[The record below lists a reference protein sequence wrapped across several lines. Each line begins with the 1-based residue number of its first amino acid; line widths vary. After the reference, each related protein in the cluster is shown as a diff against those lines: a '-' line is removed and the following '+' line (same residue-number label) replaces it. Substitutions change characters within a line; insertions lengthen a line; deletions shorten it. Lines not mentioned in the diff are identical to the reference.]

1 MKIATVLGSPRR
13 AGNTATVL
21 GAFETAAAQHEIRRV
36 NVIDYTIQGCRGCD
50 ACQKKVNIPGCRL
63 HDDFEEVLN
72 QLLASDLVIYAA
84 PVYVWD
90 FPAQMKALME
100 RHYCLVKWKGQ
111 KNPVYLFENK
121 RTALIAT
128 CGGAIRSNTDLIK
141 EIYKREMD
149 YLHCR
154 ALGTYFCSEGK
165 TKKQMTHKATLLAA
179 RMIKELL
186 K

>member
-1 MKIATVLGSPRR
+1 MRIATIMGSPRR

-21 GAFETAAAQHEIRRV
+21 RAFETAAIQHEIRRI
-36 NVIDYTIQGCRGCD
+36 NVMDYAIQGCQGCD
-50 ACQKKVNIPGCRL
+50 ACQKKVNIPGCKL
-63 HDDFEEVLN
+63 NDDFEEILN
-72 QLLASDLVIYAA
+72 QLAISDLVIYAA

-90 FPAQMKALME
+90 FPARMKALME

-111 KNPVYLFENK
+111 KSPVYLFENK
-121 RTALIAT
+121 RTALVAT

-165 TKKQMTHKATLLAA
+165 TKKQMTHKATLLAT

>member
-1 MKIATVLGSPRR
+1 MKITTIMGSPRK

-21 GAFETAAAQHEIRRV
+21 RAFETAAGHHEIRRI
-36 NVIDYTIQGCRGCD
+36 NIIDHSIQGCRGCD
-50 ACQKKVNIPGCRL
+50 ACQKKENIPGCKL
-63 HDDFEEVLN
+63 HDDFDEVLN
-72 QLLASDLVIYAA
+72 ELAISDLVIYAA

-90 FPAQMKALME
+90 FPAQMKAFME

-111 KNPVYLFENK
+111 KNPIYLFENK
-121 RTALIAT
+121 GTALVAT

-141 EIYKREMD
+141 QIYKREMD

-154 ALGTYFCSEGK
+154 TLGTYFCSEGK
-165 TKKQMTHKATLLAA
+165 TKKEMILKARLVAA
-179 RMIKELL
+179 RMIEQLL